1 MASTPKVRSLKSCNN
16 PSCPEFGVL
25 NRDSLLKC
33 GQCECITY
41 CNRECQRA
49 HWPQHKIFCKVWAET
64 AKKNGGEGVRDIKKK
79 MGDFLF
85 LLRGV
90 REYVDELFEYYVGV
104 RREDPEITGCIEF
117 LFEKFEQL
125 DDALNVLRSL
135 PVVGEH
141 LCQNMPN
148 SPGHQENPD
157 GLTITLRKRTPK
169 RERQFLKAIHKR
181 MEFAANQPQLRPN
194 LVHLL
199 HMVGSSEKTLVV
211 CVCVRLA
218 GTYNTNSYDFFY
230 KDLDWVD
237 EAQPAPSKKTLAI
250 EPAVLYSHNPTFCS
264 L

>member
-16 PSCPEFGVL
+16 PSCPEFSVL

-33 GQCECITY
+33 GQCQCATY

-49 HWPQHKIFCKVWAET
+49 DWPEHKIYCKIWAET
-64 AKKNGGEGVRDIKKK
+64 AKQNGEGVRNIKKK

-90 REYVDELFEYYVGV
+90 PEYVDEMFEYYLGV
-104 RREDPEITGCIEF
+104 RRQHPEITGCIEF

-125 DDALNVLRSL
+125 DDALSVLRRL

-141 LCQNMPN
+141 VCRNMPD
-148 SPGHQENPD
+148 SPRHQENPE
-157 GLTITLRKRTPK
+157 GLPIILRKRTPK
-169 RERQFLKAIHKR
+169 RERQFLNAIHKR
-181 MEFAANQPQLRPN
+181 MEFGANHPESRPN

-199 HMVGSSEKTLVV
+199 RMVGSSEKTLVV
-211 CVCVRLA
+211 CASVRLT
-218 GTYNTNSYDFFY
+218 GTASTNSYDFFY
-230 KDLDWVD
+230 KDIDWVP
-237 EAQPAPSKKTLAI
+237 PAPWKKILAI
-250 EPAVLYSHNPTFCS
+250 EPAVLYSHNPTFYN